1 MIKNIIIIFL
11 LLTSI
16 YLVVL
21 NNIKS
26 AESEKRL
33 TEMMKNSEMTEAA
46 AEEQAAN
53 AVIAEAKVRRIE
65 MELEACKNQ

>member
-1 MIKNIIIIFL
+1 
-11 LLTSI
+11 
-16 YLVVL
+16 
-21 NNIKS
+21 
-26 AESEKRL
+26 
-33 TEMMKNSEMTEAA
+33 MMKNSEMTEAA